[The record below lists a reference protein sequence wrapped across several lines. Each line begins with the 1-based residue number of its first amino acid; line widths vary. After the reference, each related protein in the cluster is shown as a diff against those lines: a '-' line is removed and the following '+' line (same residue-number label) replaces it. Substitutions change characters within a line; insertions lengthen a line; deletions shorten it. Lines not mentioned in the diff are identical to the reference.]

1 MDPHFY
7 KILNRA
13 IDLLIIKI
21 FNMSLII
28 QNKQGNGIYNS
39 ITQFYIINNRL
50 FKKNNIC
57 KYKNLK
63 MDTFLNLIKL

>member
-7 KILNRA
+7 KILNRG

-28 QNKQGNGIYNS
+28 QNK
-39 ITQFYIINNRL
+39 
-50 FKKNNIC
+50 
-57 KYKNLK
+57 
-63 MDTFLNLIKL
+63 